1 MGNVHPKNRIEEGT
15 YMEKIYR
22 FFADTFPRLFGFVGK
37 AIPAL
42 SGAADIVKYV
52 ILIACLALAAFA
64 VVALVIGCFKVR
76 FFRRLARVLLVI
88 ETLGAVGLA
97 LIALNTVKTGNI
109 PADFVKALEVGS
121 PDVFNLI
128 KGIFADFGVS
138 TVLSFIIIIILFV
151 LIAVLLH
158 LIIVLSRIIVKRAEK
173 KDDEDAD
180 QPDALPVEEE
190 IAEPTPAPAAAPAP
204 IVATE
209 TPAPAEEPIVPAD
222 VPEQEIETV
231 TEPETEDDA
240 LEEVAEEA
248 PVEEAETPE
257 EAEEEPAED
266 LLADEP
272 ENAPI
277 PDYPKLDQPVFMPI
291 PTSVSETVDFTDP
304 KRDGYAPNP
313 GVYCAAAEKLISDE
327 TAEDLTVVVY
337 RKIDGKVADLPID
350 ALNANFKPY
359 SYVDAKILRQKGL
372 IPETAGEVRITAHGK
387 LEKPLMV
394 QASEFAPGAAKMIIL
409 AGGRPIQVL

>member
-1 MGNVHPKNRIEEGT
+1 
-15 YMEKIYR
+15 MEKFYR
-22 FFADTFPRLFGFVGK
+22 LFADKLFPNLFGFVGK

-42 SGAADIVKYV
+42 VGAADIVKYV

-64 VVALVIGCFKVR
+64 VVALVIGCFKIR

-88 ETLGAVGLA
+88 ETLGAVGLV
-97 LIALNTVKTGNI
+97 LIAANTVKTGNV
-109 PADFVKALEVGS
+109 PADLVKALEVGS

-128 KGIFADFGVS
+128 KGIFSDFGVS

-204 IVATE
+204 VVATE

-222 VPEQEIETV
+222 VPEQEMETV
-231 TEPETEDDA
+231 SEPDDVPA
-240 LEEVAEEA
+240 ADEEI
-248 PVEEAETPE
+248 
-257 EAEEEPAED
+257 AEEEPVEETAEA
-266 LLADEP
+266 ADEEPVEELPEEEP

-277 PDYPKLDQPVFMPI
+277 PDYPKLDRPVFMPV
-291 PTSVSETVDFTDP
+291 PSSVSDTVDFTDP

-313 GVYCAAAEKLISDE
+313 GVYSAAAEKLISDE
-327 TAEDLTVVVY
+327 AAEDLTVVVY
-337 RKIDGKVADLPID
+337 RKIDGKIADLPID
-350 ALNANFKPY
+350 ALNANFNPY

-372 IPETAGEVRITAHGK
+372 IPESAGEVRITAYGK

-394 QASEFAPGAAKMIIL
+394 QASEFAPGVAKMIIL

>member
-1 MGNVHPKNRIEEGT
+1 MDKF
-15 YMEKIYR
+15 YR
-22 FFADTFPRLFGFVGK
+22 FFADTFPRLFGFIGK

-42 SGAADIVKYV
+42 ASAADVVKYV
-52 ILIACLALAAFA
+52 VLIACLALAAFA
-64 VVALVIGCFKVR
+64 VVALVIGCFKIR

-88 ETLGAVGLA
+88 ETLGAAGLV
-97 LIALNTVKTGNI
+97 LIALNTVKTGDFL
-109 PADFVKALEVGS
+109 ADTVKALEIGS

-128 KGIFADFGVS
+128 KGIFSDFGVAI
-138 TVLSFIIIIILFV
+138 VPSFIVIAVLFV
-151 LIAVLLH
+151 LISVILH
-158 LIIVLSRIIVKRAEK
+158 LIIVLSRIIIKRSEA
-173 KDDEDAD
+173 KDNADAD

-190 IAEPTPAPAAAPAP
+190 TVEPTPAPAAAPAP
-204 IVATE
+204 VVATA
-209 TPAPAEEPIVPAD
+209 TPEEEPIVPAD
-222 VPEQEIETV
+222 VPEPEMETV
-231 TEPETEDDA
+231 TEPEAAEDA
-240 LEEVAEEA
+240 EEEVAEEA
-248 PVEEAETPE
+248 PAEETAEEAT
-257 EAEEEPAED
+257 EEPVED
-266 LLADEP
+266 IPADEP

-277 PDYPKLDQPVFMPI
+277 PDYPKLEQPVFMPV
-291 PTSVSETVDFTDP
+291 PSSVSDTVDFTDP

-313 GVYCAAAEKLISDE
+313 GVYSAAAEKLISDE

-372 IPETAGEVRITAHGK
+372 IPENAGEVRITAYGK